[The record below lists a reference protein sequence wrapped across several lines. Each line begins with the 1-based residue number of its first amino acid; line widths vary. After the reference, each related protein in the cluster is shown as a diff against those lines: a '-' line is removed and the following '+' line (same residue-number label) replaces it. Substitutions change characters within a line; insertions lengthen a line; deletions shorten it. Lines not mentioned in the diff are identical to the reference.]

1 MWDSKL
7 FKAGVGTL
15 LFFLIIYVGSQISF
29 IFYPLVVIFETL
41 FVSFFIAGVL
51 FYLTYPLSD
60 GLVKLKFPRP
70 LAIVFV
76 FLIIIG
82 LLVLLG
88 LATGPIMVAEFN
100 KLIVSVPEKIESAER
115 IIADLRSYP
124 VFNMII
130 DFDSI
135 DLENLTDRLAE
146 LASTAVS
153 SVVSSVA
160 GLVDFLTE
168 LFLTVIIVP
177 FLLFYMLKQKD
188 LNVIPNLVDRYV
200 LGDYTGDIK
209 KTLAEMNKMLGAYF
223 QGLAVVC
230 FLVGLMAYFGFL
242 IIGLEFALIL
252 AIFIMFTN
260 IVPWIGPFLGAIP
273 AVIVGLLDS
282 PLMMLKVIIVILVVQ
297 QLESLVISP
306 QIMGR
311 KLSLNPL
318 AIILVVLVAGRLGG
332 LFGIILAVPTFT
344 ALKIVINN
352 IYDYIRAHVKTDTGF
367 KL

>member
-7 FKAGVGTL
+7 FKVGIGIL
-15 LFFLIIYVGSQISF
+15 LVFLIIYMGSQINF

-41 FVSFFIAGVL
+41 FISFFVAGVL
-51 FYLTYPLSD
+51 FYLTFPLCDWLSK
-60 GLVKLKFPRP
+60 GKIPRP

-76 FLIIIG
+76 FLVIIG

-88 LATGPIMVAEFN
+88 LATGPIVVDEFN
-100 KLIVSVPEKIESAER
+100 KLMVSVPEKIESAER
-115 IIADLRSYP
+115 LIENLRDYP
-124 VFNMII
+124 IFNAII
-130 DFDSI
+130 DFDAI
-135 DLENLTDRLAE
+135 DLDNMTDRLAD
-146 LASTAVS
+146 LASTAAS

-160 GLVDFLTE
+160 NLVDFLTE

-177 FLLFYMLKQKD
+177 FLLYYMLRQKD
-188 LNVIPNLVDRYV
+188 QNIIPGLVDRYV
-200 LGDYTGDIK
+200 LGDYAGDIN
-209 KTLAEMNKMLGAYF
+209 KTLAEMNKMLGSYF

-230 FLVGLMAYFGFL
+230 FLVGVMAYIGFL

-273 AVIVGLLDS
+273 AVIVGLIDS
-282 PLMMLKVIIVILVVQ
+282 PFMMPQVIIVILIVQ

-306 QIMGR
+306 QVMGR
-311 KLSLNPL
+311 KLSLNPM

-344 ALKIVINN
+344 ALKIIINN
-352 IYDYIRAHVKTDTGF
+352 IYDYIRVHIKPESGI